1 MNSTKALSTAL
12 VVDDH
17 RPTAESI
24 CRMLELLGL
33 RAEPAYG
40 SQAALLAL
48 KEETPDLV
56 FLDIHLP
63 GISGFEVLRY
73 IQREPHLQRTKVI
86 VITSDD
92 QEETIHRSK
101 SEGASE
107 VMIKP
112 VTLEDLEKIISKL

>member
-1 MNSTKALSTAL
+1 MNLPKPLYTAL

-17 RPTAESI
+17 RQTAESI

-33 RAEPAYG
+33 HAEPVYG

-48 KEETPDLV
+48 KKETPDLV

-73 IQREPHLQRTKVI
+73 IQREPHLQGTRVI

-92 QEETIHRSK
+92 QEETIYRSK
-101 SEGASE
+101 SEGALE
-107 VMIKP
+107 VVIKP
-112 VTLEDLEKIISKL
+112 VTLEDLENIINKL